1 MSSRKP
7 QNKNRYLAGY
17 HETKKIVRSQWL
29 ECRPLEYDEGNPEE
43 GAFTADVF
51 YLIDLGW
58 PTTWGTREYFFWRK
72 NDETDE
78 RK

>member
-7 QNKNRYLAGY
+7 PSKYLAGNR
-17 HETKKIVRSQWL
+17 ESKIITKSQWL
-29 ECRPLEYDEGNPEE
+29 ERGPVYEEGNPEE

-51 YLIDLGW
+51 YLIDLGL

-72 NDETDE
+72 NDEADE